1 MFTSKN
7 LPVNKFLPLPP
18 PGLTCQVI
26 PFFKLTR
33 YLSRCPLTF
42 EYIRNKKQVKFKFK
56 LSSISFVLS
65 LISALFLHISL
76 AIGHIQYS
84 DFLEYDL
91 FQGSGIWPPDNSIIY
106 HIHDYV
112 SGFSYGLVNSIS
124 TLYVI
129 ISAIDYLLAFLKA
142 PELSK
147 SLNNWNEI
155 DDDMRK
161 MDMVMDKIAIKNFI
175 IYFIT
180 FFEFVPT
187 LFFASMVTV
196 SRFDVRYPINSVL
209 SMIYGYLPHTCYAV
223 EDSQALIMLKCL
235 QVEFRQVR
243 NHIEKYLSEGQ
254 DQLPIRKIHQILIK
268 LRSKAKLCGEF
279 LAPQE
284 LLSIFLTMYT
294 TAGSFF
300 LFVTMFSNPSVDRS
314 AGGLI
319 LIAFASIWPLFGIS
333 RLVVKIW
340 VAVSITKEEMEIA
353 SLLKNRELQLKLG
366 TWGTDYSSEVRRV
379 YNLLTSSPTEVSFN
393 NYVKLNNA
401 LILGAILP
409 LSRWLFSL
417 SLLPVCLQPS
427 RDISCGI
434 VSWGR
439 PASKVPKECGNFTTT
454 FTNEDDPTPR
464 SIAERGPTH
473 IIDDD
478 PPTTTVN
485 RISSPYQIIDPDE
498 FVLPFSDSQG

>member
-1 MFTSKN
+1 
-7 LPVNKFLPLPP
+7 
-18 PGLTCQVI
+18 
-26 PFFKLTR
+26 
-33 YLSRCPLTF
+33 
-42 EYIRNKKQVKFKFK
+42 
-56 LSSISFVLS
+56 
-65 LISALFLHISL
+65 
-76 AIGHIQYS
+76 
-84 DFLEYDL
+84 
-91 FQGSGIWPPDNSIIY
+91 
-106 HIHDYV
+106 
-112 SGFSYGLVNSIS
+112 
-124 TLYVI
+124 
-129 ISAIDYLLAFLKA
+129 
-142 PELSK
+142 
-147 SLNNWNEI
+147 
-155 DDDMRK
+155 
-161 MDMVMDKIAIKNFI
+161 MDKIAIKNFI

-235 QVEFRQVR
+235 QVEFRQVFKISCNYNYVFPLSQIFKPNFHSKVR

-340 VAVSITKEEMEIA
+340 VAVSITKEVCV
-353 SLLKNRELQLKLG
+353 LLSKNG
-366 TWGTDYSSEVRRV
+366 
-379 YNLLTSSPTEVSFN
+379 
-393 NYVKLNNA
+393 
-401 LILGAILP
+401 
-409 LSRWLFSL
+409 
-417 SLLPVCLQPS
+417 
-427 RDISCGI
+427 DIKI
-434 VSWGR
+434 T
-439 PASKVPKECGNFTTT
+439 KVMWQT
-454 FTNEDDPTPR
+454 
-464 SIAERGPTH
+464 
-473 IIDDD
+473 
-478 PPTTTVN
+478 
-485 RISSPYQIIDPDE
+485 
-498 FVLPFSDSQG
+498 